1 MIFTNDILSVC
12 TSTTGEVLVRPR
24 DSQKLMTAHNFHPKY
39 RTDID
44 GLRALAI
51 LPVVA
56 YHAFPRYAPGGF
68 IGVDIFFV
76 ISGYLIS
83 LIIFR
88 SLLNNDFS
96 FAEFYAH
103 RIKRIFPALIL
114 VTATCYAVG
123 WFALLP
129 DEFKQLGKHIAAGM
143 GFVQNFVL
151 WKEAGYFDVASE
163 LKPLMHLWSLAVE
176 EQFYLIF
183 PLIVWAAWKARLNV
197 LTGVIV
203 LGVISFVLNQK
214 GIGKDAIKTFFAPQT
229 RFWELMAGSVL
240 AYVYG
245 FRAWRP
251 SFTRWI
257 HAGIFNRL
265 FFREVPEE
273 KDRSVLLS
281 SILSFIGLA
290 LIVYSIAK
298 YNHTM
303 PYPGVRTVAP
313 VLGAVLL
320 ILAGPHAW
328 VNRQILSR
336 KVVVWVGLISY
347 PLYLWHWPLLSF
359 ARIVESETPSRN
371 IRIAAIVIS
380 FVLAALTYY
389 LIEKRVRY
397 GRSTWLKVAFLSALG
412 VVVGYV
418 GYNAYTRDGL
428 AFRVKELVSR
438 NSMFSNENT
447 PWLPEN
453 QENYCKQK
461 FGGEVNFSYCR
472 IANNADPTIQ
482 IIGDSHANALFPG
495 MRNFLSGSTENVMQ
509 LGTGGCSP
517 FRGVSSFDQKT
528 DDAGKISCLVMTDK
542 AIDIAI
548 QNKSIHTVIL
558 WSRGPI
564 YLSSKGFYYN
574 DFADEKNH
582 NRVLISKKHPNLEDN
597 YAIWEDA
604 MRDTL
609 NELIPTKKVVFVL
622 DNPELGFD
630 PKSCVDSRPVRITNK
645 IKTPCAIPKHDFD
658 ERNKEY
664 RELVLKVLKD
674 YPSVKVFDAAAQLC
688 DSQWCWAIKDGKM
701 LYRDDDH
708 LSLDG
713 SRLMASELVKLLH

>member
-1 MIFTNDILSVC
+1 
-12 TSTTGEVLVRPR
+12 
-24 DSQKLMTAHNFHPKY
+24 MTAHNFHPKY
-39 RTDID
+39 RPDID

-88 SLLNNDFS
+88 SLINNDFS

-114 VTATCYAVG
+114 VASACYAVG

-183 PLIVWAAWKARLNV
+183 PLLAWAAWKARLNV
-197 LTGVIV
+197 LTGVIL

-214 GIGKDAIKTFFAPQT
+214 GIGKDAVKTFFAPQT

-265 FFREVPEE
+265 FFREVPAEQ
-273 KDRSVLLS
+273 DRGLLLS
-281 SILSFIGLA
+281 SILSFLGLA
-290 LIVYSIAK
+290 LIVYSITK

-303 PYPGVRTVAP
+303 PYPGGRAVAP

-320 ILAGPHAW
+320 ILAGPQAW
-328 VNRQILSR
+328 VNRQVLSR

-371 IRIAAIVIS
+371 IRIAAVAIS
-380 FVLAALTYY
+380 FVLAALTYH
-389 LIEKRVRY
+389 LIEKRVRN
-397 GRSTWLKVAFLSALG
+397 GRSTWSKVAVLSVLAVL
-412 VVVGYV
+412 VGYV
-418 GYNAYTRDGL
+418 GYNAFARDGL
-428 AFRVKELVSR
+428 AFRVRDVIAR
-438 NSMFSNENT
+438 NSMFANENN
-447 PWLPEN
+447 PSLPGN
-453 QENYCKQK
+453 QEAYCRQK
-461 FGGEVNFSYCR
+461 FGNQVNFDFCR
-472 IANNADPTIQ
+472 IAKNADPSIQ
-482 IIGDSHANALFPG
+482 IIGDSHGNSLFPG
-495 MRNFLSGSTENVMQ
+495 MREVLSFSAENIMQ
-509 LGTGGCSP
+509 LGTGGCAP
-517 FRGVSSFDQKT
+517 FKNVSSFDQKA
-528 DDAGKISCLVMTDK
+528 DDAGKSKCLLMTGK

-548 QNKSIHTVIL
+548 QSKSIHTVIL
-558 WSRGPI
+558 WSRGPL

-574 DFADEKNH
+574 DFIDEKNH
-582 NRVLISKKHPNLEDN
+582 GRILFSTTHPDLKDN
-597 YAIWEDA
+597 YKIWEVA

-609 NELIPTKKVVFVL
+609 DELTPKKQVVFVL
-622 DNPELGFD
+622 DNPELGFE

-645 IKTPCAIPKHDFD
+645 TKIPCAIPKRDFD
-658 ERNKEY
+658 QRNNEY
-664 RELVLKVLKD
+664 RGLVLKVLKD
-674 YPSVKVFDAAAQLC
+674 YPSVKVFDAAASLC
-688 DSQWCWAIKDGKM
+688 DSEWCWAIKDGKM

>member
-1 MIFTNDILSVC
+1 
-12 TSTTGEVLVRPR
+12 
-24 DSQKLMTAHNFHPKY
+24 MTAHNFHPKY
-39 RTDID
+39 RPDID

-88 SLLNNDFS
+88 SLINNDFS

-114 VTATCYAVG
+114 VASTCYAVG

-183 PLIVWAAWKARLNV
+183 PLLVWAAWKARLNV
-197 LTGVIV
+197 LTGVIL

-214 GIGKDAIKTFFAPQT
+214 GIGKDAVKTFFAPQT

-265 FFREVPEE
+265 FFREVPAEQ
-273 KDRSVLLS
+273 DRGLLLS
-281 SILSFIGLA
+281 SILSFLGLA
-290 LIVYSIAK
+290 LIVYSIAG

-303 PYPGVRTVAP
+303 PYPGVRAVAP
-313 VLGAVLL
+313 VMGAVLL
-320 ILAGPHAW
+320 ILAGPQAW
-328 VNRQILSR
+328 VNRQVLSR

-371 IRIAAIVIS
+371 IRIAAVAIS

-389 LIEKRVRY
+389 FVEKRIRHGKTNTRKIVALILLAILTMLAGYITYREGVRNNSEFTSNKTSMLRMLDGNIHSLSEY
-397 GRSTWLKVAFLSALG
+397 EHVLDACRKKFPDKTPAF
-412 VVVGYV
+412 
-418 GYNAYTRDGL
+418 
-428 AFRVKELVSR
+428 
-438 NSMFSNENT
+438 
-447 PWLPEN
+447 
-453 QENYCKQK
+453 
-461 FGGEVNFSYCR
+461 CR
-472 IANNADPTIQ
+472 ISNDREPNIVL
-482 IIGDSHANALFPG
+482 IGDSHAASLFYG
-495 MRNFLSGSTENVMQ
+495 LFKQ
-509 LGTGGCSP
+509 
-517 FRGVSSFDQKT
+517 
-528 DDAGKISCLVMTDK
+528 I
-542 AIDIAI
+542 AIDDTILNVGSPGCIPFFDVDRSNNNTPKGRCVNEMNRWLTYAEKT
-548 QNKSIHTVIL
+548 QSVKTVIL
-558 WSRGPI
+558 SSMGPVYLTRTSFSNLDKRTENENI
-564 YLSSKGFYYN
+564 YYKGEIVEPVER
-574 DFADEKNH
+574 AKMWKE
-582 NRVLISKKHPNLEDN
+582 
-597 YAIWEDA
+597 A
-604 MRDTL
+604 MRYTL
-609 NELIPTKKVVFVL
+609 NRLVASGKKVIYIV
-622 DNPELGFD
+622 DNPELNFH
-630 PKSCVDSRPVRITNK
+630 PRSCISNRPLSGISNSNTFRCAVSRK
-645 IKTPCAIPKHDFD
+645 YYD
-658 ERNKEY
+658 ERNAEY
-664 RELVLKVLKD
+664 KNIVNSVLNDFPMVR
-674 YPSVKVFDAAAQLC
+674 VFDTSKIFC
-688 DSQWCWAIKDGKM
+688 DENFCFAKKDGRLM
-701 LYRDDDH
+701 YFDIDH

-713 SRLMASELVKLLH
+713 SMYVGQEILKIIRD

>member
-1 MIFTNDILSVC
+1 
-12 TSTTGEVLVRPR
+12 
-24 DSQKLMTAHNFHPKY
+24 MTAHNFHPKY
-39 RTDID
+39 RPDID

-88 SLLNNDFS
+88 SLINNDFS

-114 VTATCYAVG
+114 VASTCYAVG

-183 PLIVWAAWKARLNV
+183 PLLVWAAWKARLNV
-197 LTGVIV
+197 LTGVIL

-214 GIGKDAIKTFFAPQT
+214 GIGKDAVKTFFAPQT

-265 FFREVPEE
+265 FFREVPAEQ
-273 KDRSVLLS
+273 DRGLLLS
-281 SILSFIGLA
+281 SILSFLGLA
-290 LIVYSIAK
+290 LIVYSISK

-303 PYPGVRTVAP
+303 PYPGGRAVAP

-320 ILAGPHAW
+320 ILAGPQAW
-328 VNRQILSR
+328 VNRQVLSR

-371 IRIAAIVIS
+371 IRIAAVAIS

-397 GRSTWLKVAFLSALG
+397 GRSTWRKVAVLSVLA
-412 VVVGYV
+412 VSVGYV
-418 GYNAYTRDGL
+418 GYNTFARDGL
-428 AFRVKELVSR
+428 AFRVKDYAQISQGIGDWSYPKGLDSKAFGHINVYLNSASNPEIFLFGDSHIEQYGPRVVELTKRGNTKSAAFMTSGGCPPVPFVYEDQHNNCLGLVDKFWQFLEKTPSITTVVISGCFNCYFINQSEPPTHPSDTYRYYFKRNSIVEHFRGGNGRDLAIQEFVNFANQIIAKGYVLYIVMDNPLDERFDPTNAVRSETGGRPVFLTAGKGNYSSLFSR
-438 NSMFSNENT
+438 NSKQVILEENLKTRLSNTGAVIIDSANIIC
-447 PWLPEN
+447 PEN
-453 QENYCKQK
+453 
-461 FGGEVNFSYCR
+461 
-472 IANNADPTIQ
+472 I
-482 IIGDSHANALFPG
+482 
-495 MRNFLSGSTENVMQ
+495 
-509 LGTGGCSP
+509 CSP
-517 FRGVSSFDQKT
+517 
-528 DDAGKISCLVMTDK
+528 LDK
-542 AIDIAI
+542 
-548 QNKSIHTVIL
+548 SG
-558 WSRGPI
+558 RPI
-564 YLSSKGFYYN
+564 YKDSNHMRPFFVIESMNIL
-574 DFADEKNH
+574 DE
-582 NRVLISKKHPNLEDN
+582 VLAN
-597 YAIWEDA
+597 
-604 MRDTL
+604 
-609 NELIPTKKVVFVL
+609 
-622 DNPELGFD
+622 
-630 PKSCVDSRPVRITNK
+630 
-645 IKTPCAIPKHDFD
+645 
-658 ERNKEY
+658 
-664 RELVLKVLKD
+664 
-674 YPSVKVFDAAAQLC
+674 Q
-688 DSQWCWAIKDGKM
+688 
-701 LYRDDDH
+701 
-708 LSLDG
+708 
-713 SRLMASELVKLLH
+713 

>member
-1 MIFTNDILSVC
+1 
-12 TSTTGEVLVRPR
+12 
-24 DSQKLMTAHNFHPKY
+24 MTVHNFHPKY
-39 RTDID
+39 RPDID

-56 YHAFPRYAPGGF
+56 YHSFPRYAPGGF

-88 SLLNNDFS
+88 SLINNDFS
-96 FAEFYAH
+96 FSDFYSH

-114 VTATCYAVG
+114 VTSTCYAVG
-123 WFALLP
+123 WLVLLP

-151 WKEAGYFDVASE
+151 WKESGYFDVASE

-183 PLIVWAAWKARLNV
+183 PLLVWAAWKARLNV

-203 LGVISFVLNQK
+203 LGVVSFVLNQK

-257 HAGIFNRL
+257 HAGIFNRV
-265 FFREVPEE
+265 FFRELPVEQ
-273 KDRSVLLS
+273 DRGLLLS
-281 SILSFIGLA
+281 SILSFLGLA
-290 LIVYSIAK
+290 LVVYSIAV

-303 PYPGVRTVAP
+303 PYPGVRAVAP

-371 IRIAAIVIS
+371 IRIAAVAIS
-380 FVLAALTYY
+380 VVLAVLTYY

-397 GRSTWLKVAFLSALG
+397 GRSTWRKVAVLSVLAVLI
-412 VVVGYV
+412 GYI
-418 GYNAYTRDGL
+418 GYNAYSRNGL
-428 AFRVKELVSR
+428 DFRFPKIVKELTSDQYDYKTGYRSGTCFLNPEQDYR
-438 NSMFSNENT
+438 NFEKCNNET
-447 PWLPEN
+447 THPKSIFIW
-453 QENYCKQK
+453 
-461 FGGEVNFSYCR
+461 
-472 IANNADPTIQ
+472 
-482 IIGDSHANALFPG
+482 GDSHAAHLYPGFKYHYSSKYSIIQRTASGCPPIMNLDIESRVHCRLINDHTLKTINDIRPDRVVLAAMWTSYDLANLDGTIDQLKKIGIQEIDIIGPVPQWKGSLPKQLSSFFRRNVPHVIPERMLFGLNDNFSKLDDALKIKFEKG
-495 MRNFLSGSTENVMQ
+495 NVRYISTKDIFCNSNGCLTRLGRTGDTLTAWDYGHLTASGSIF
-509 LGTGGCSP
+509 L
-517 FRGVSSFDQKT
+517 VSKF
-528 DDAGKISCLVMTDK
+528 
-542 AIDIAI
+542 
-548 QNKSIHTVIL
+548 
-558 WSRGPI
+558 
-564 YLSSKGFYYN
+564 
-574 DFADEKNH
+574 
-582 NRVLISKKHPNLEDN
+582 PN
-597 YAIWEDA
+597 Y
-604 MRDTL
+604 
-609 NELIPTKKVVFVL
+609 
-622 DNPELGFD
+622 
-630 PKSCVDSRPVRITNK
+630 
-645 IKTPCAIPKHDFD
+645 
-658 ERNKEY
+658 
-664 RELVLKVLKD
+664 
-674 YPSVKVFDAAAQLC
+674 
-688 DSQWCWAIKDGKM
+688 
-701 LYRDDDH
+701 
-708 LSLDG
+708 
-713 SRLMASELVKLLH
+713 

>member
-1 MIFTNDILSVC
+1 MA
-12 TSTTGEVLVRPR
+12 E
-24 DSQKLMTAHNFHPKY
+24 HNFHPKY
-39 RTDID
+39 RSDID

-103 RIKRIFPALIL
+103 RIKRIFPALML
-114 VTATCYAVG
+114 VSATCYVVG

-129 DEFKQLGKHIAAGM
+129 DEFKQLGKHITAGM

-183 PLIVWAAWKARLNV
+183 PLLVWAAWKARLNV
-197 LTGVIV
+197 LTGVIA
-203 LGVISFVLNQK
+203 LGVISFILNLK
-214 GIGKDAIKTFFAPQT
+214 GIDKDSIKTFFAPQT

-245 FRAWRP
+245 FRVWRP
-251 SFTRWI
+251 SFARWI

-265 FFREVPEE
+265 FFREVPAEQ
-273 KDRSVLLS
+273 DRSVLLS
-281 SILSFIGLA
+281 SILSFLGLA

-303 PYPGVRTVAP
+303 PYPGVRAVAP

-328 VNRQILSR
+328 VNRKILSR

-359 ARIVESETPSRN
+359 ARIAESETPSRN
-371 IRIAAIVIS
+371 IRIAAVAIS

-397 GRSTWLKVAFLSALG
+397 GRSTWRKVAVLSVLAVL
-412 VVVGYV
+412 VGYV
-418 GYNAYTRDGL
+418 GYNANSRDGL
-428 AFRVKELVSR
+428 AFREVAKLNVSL
-438 NSMFSNENT
+438 NSE
-447 PWLPEN
+447 
-453 QENYCKQK
+453 
-461 FGGEVNFSYCR
+461 FGGDDHGNM
-472 IANNADPTIQ
+472 ANECNISSEEARKLFAMCARDKRGNVRFALM
-482 IIGDSHANALFPG
+482 GDSKAHALYSGLVRSSKENGRWLFIGGNGPNGAPFPLLKSYPDPSRPLTNIAVEAISKNNEIEVVALVTAIRAIFS
-495 MRNFLSGSTENVMQ
+495 LSD
-509 LGTGGCSP
+509 
-517 FRGVSSFDQKT
+517 GVKALDLKTYDYKYLERLESSNRF
-528 DDAGKISCLVMTDK
+528 DDA
-542 AIDIAI
+542 
-548 QNKSIHTVIL
+548 
-558 WSRGPI
+558 
-564 YLSSKGFYYN
+564 F
-574 DFADEKNH
+574 DEF
-582 NRVLISKKHPNLEDN
+582 NRVVQILILAGKKIVIVVDNPALPNPQDCIARIFPFNFANRLLGKSKKSCS
-597 YAIWEDA
+597 
-604 MRDTL
+604 
-609 NELIPTKKVVFVL
+609 IPVGEFKKQIKKYSDLLV
-622 DNPELGFD
+622 
-630 PKSCVDSRPVRITNK
+630 K
-645 IKTPCAIPKHDFD
+645 IKTANPNSVYIFDPTDIYCNGDGGACGAI
-658 ERNKEY
+658 R
-664 RELVLKVLKD
+664 
-674 YPSVKVFDAAAQLC
+674 
-688 DSQWCWAIKDGKM
+688 DG
-701 LYRDDDH
+701 
-708 LSLDG
+708 
-713 SRLMASELVKLLH
+713 RLMYSFTDHISDYAAGIVGAELNEFILKKVIGKQ